1 LSAPFSAN
9 PLPEGQVLIVDER
22 GSQFTVNVDEE
33 TPRVTRKKTQKRSMN
48 EDAGTYYFEMLD
60 IQKRLAEKKMTVLKR
75 KEMLLKRKEENEII
89 KGKIL
94 QRTLL
99 KEGGVIPD
107 TMEESEEEDNS
118 EGSVDSSEDR
128 NVVLFI
134 SDADER

>member
-1 LSAPFSAN
+1 
-9 PLPEGQVLIVDER
+9 
-22 GSQFTVNVDEE
+22 
-33 TPRVTRKKTQKRSMN
+33 MN